1 MKQIIALVAT
11 AAVSASMFAQGIDKR
26 DIIIEPNPNEQEQCC
41 MDAPKPACPFEGIKL
56 SDKQKDALKALDE
69 SRKADFE
76 KKMADKRAERD
87 AKKAQ
92 KIAEKNNKKEEMMKQ
107 REAAKAQREADRKEY
122 LKKVKSILSADQYLQ
137 FLENSYVNAKEP
149 QPQGM
154 RHDGPRGKGPKPF
167 RKPGERRLRPVETN
181 PIRVE

>member
-87 AKKAQ
+87 AKKAE
-92 KIAEKNNKKEEMMKQ
+92 KIAEKLMT
-107 REAAKAQREADRKEY
+107 EAFSCTSA
-122 LKKVKSILSADQYLQ
+122 ILAAVSSVNFVLSRIGC
-137 FLENSYVNAKEP
+137 EN
-149 QPQGM
+149 
-154 RHDGPRGKGPKPF
+154 
-167 RKPGERRLRPVETN
+167 LT
-181 PIRVE
+181 